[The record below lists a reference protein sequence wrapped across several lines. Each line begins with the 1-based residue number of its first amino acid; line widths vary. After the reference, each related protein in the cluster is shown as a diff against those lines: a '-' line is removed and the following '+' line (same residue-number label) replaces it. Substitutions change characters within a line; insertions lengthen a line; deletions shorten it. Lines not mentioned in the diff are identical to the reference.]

1 MVGCLVSAIFL
12 KVSVGN
18 RLGIEEPQL
27 MKIIRATLHSHTE
40 WFKLQMCKDRF
51 SNLLKIDSLKEV
63 NTDLI
68 GAIKSSSN
76 KENNT
81 NLSSQ
86 LTTTSSSTMTSED
99 GGSSS
104 LMMTA
109 QTSSREALWEESAI
123 LKVMVRFFKILIDL
137 WKNVFHYY
145 LISDTQT
152 HERDGFRNFWR
163 CRGLMQYNYYHNTME
178 TLRLWS
184 SNSLAKPNSAK
195 VLLNL
200 HEIICLFFL
209 HLVYVHYLT
218 QIHLWK
224 KRNKC

>member
-1 MVGCLVSAIFL
+1 M
-12 KVSVGN
+12 GN

-68 GAIKSSSN
+68 GAFKSRSN
-76 KENNT
+76 KEHNT

-104 LMMTA
+104 LMMTT

-123 LKVMVRFFKILIDL
+123 LKVMVRFFKILIDFVDQIF
-137 WKNVFHYY
+137 K
-145 LISDTQT
+145 
-152 HERDGFRNFWR
+152 
-163 CRGLMQYNYYHNTME
+163 
-178 TLRLWS
+178 
-184 SNSLAKPNSAK
+184 
-195 VLLNL
+195 
-200 HEIICLFFL
+200 FFFA
-209 HLVYVHYLT
+209 Y
-218 QIHLWK
+218 
-224 KRNKC
+224 

>member
-1 MVGCLVSAIFL
+1 M
-12 KVSVGN
+12 GN

-51 SNLLKIDSLKEV
+51 SYLLKIDSLKEV

-68 GAIKSSSN
+68 GAIKSRSN
-76 KENNT
+76 KENNA

-104 LMMTA
+104 LMMTT

-137 WKNVFHYY
+137 WTNVFAY
-145 LISDTQT
+145 
-152 HERDGFRNFWR
+152 
-163 CRGLMQYNYYHNTME
+163 
-178 TLRLWS
+178 
-184 SNSLAKPNSAK
+184 
-195 VLLNL
+195 
-200 HEIICLFFL
+200 
-209 HLVYVHYLT
+209 
-218 QIHLWK
+218 
-224 KRNKC
+224 

>member
-1 MVGCLVSAIFL
+1 M
-12 KVSVGN
+12 GN

-51 SNLLKIDSLKEV
+51 SYLLKIDSLKEV

-68 GAIKSSSN
+68 GAIKSRSN
-76 KENNT
+76 KENNA

-104 LMMTA
+104 LMMTT

-137 WKNVFHYY
+137 WTNVFTY
-145 LISDTQT
+145 
-152 HERDGFRNFWR
+152 
-163 CRGLMQYNYYHNTME
+163 
-178 TLRLWS
+178 
-184 SNSLAKPNSAK
+184 
-195 VLLNL
+195 
-200 HEIICLFFL
+200 
-209 HLVYVHYLT
+209 
-218 QIHLWK
+218 
-224 KRNKC
+224 

>member
-1 MVGCLVSAIFL
+1 M
-12 KVSVGN
+12 GN

-63 NTDLI
+63 NADLI
-68 GAIKSSSN
+68 GAIKSRSN
-76 KENNT
+76 KENNA

-104 LMMTA
+104 LMMTT

-137 WKNVFHYY
+137 WTNVFFPY
-145 LISDTQT
+145 
-152 HERDGFRNFWR
+152 
-163 CRGLMQYNYYHNTME
+163 
-178 TLRLWS
+178 
-184 SNSLAKPNSAK
+184 
-195 VLLNL
+195 
-200 HEIICLFFL
+200 
-209 HLVYVHYLT
+209 
-218 QIHLWK
+218 
-224 KRNKC
+224 

>member
-1 MVGCLVSAIFL
+1 M
-12 KVSVGN
+12 GN

-68 GAIKSSSN
+68 GAIKSRSN
-76 KENNT
+76 KENNA

-104 LMMTA
+104 LMMTT

-137 WKNVFHYY
+137 WTNVFAY
-145 LISDTQT
+145 
-152 HERDGFRNFWR
+152 
-163 CRGLMQYNYYHNTME
+163 
-178 TLRLWS
+178 
-184 SNSLAKPNSAK
+184 
-195 VLLNL
+195 
-200 HEIICLFFL
+200 
-209 HLVYVHYLT
+209 
-218 QIHLWK
+218 
-224 KRNKC
+224 

>member
-1 MVGCLVSAIFL
+1 M
-12 KVSVGN
+12 GN

-68 GAIKSSSN
+68 GAIKSRSN
-76 KENNT
+76 KENNA

-104 LMMTA
+104 LMMTT

-137 WKNVFHYY
+137 WTNV
-145 LISDTQT
+145 
-152 HERDGFRNFWR
+152 
-163 CRGLMQYNYYHNTME
+163 
-178 TLRLWS
+178 
-184 SNSLAKPNSAK
+184 
-195 VLLNL
+195 
-200 HEIICLFFL
+200 LFP
-209 HLVYVHYLT
+209 Y
-218 QIHLWK
+218 
-224 KRNKC
+224 

>member
-1 MVGCLVSAIFL
+1 M
-12 KVSVGN
+12 GN

-68 GAIKSSSN
+68 GAIKSRSN
-76 KENNT
+76 KENNA

-104 LMMTA
+104 LMMTT

-123 LKVMVRFFKILIDL
+123 LKVMVRFFEILIDL
-137 WKNVFHYY
+137 WTNVFAY
-145 LISDTQT
+145 
-152 HERDGFRNFWR
+152 
-163 CRGLMQYNYYHNTME
+163 
-178 TLRLWS
+178 
-184 SNSLAKPNSAK
+184 
-195 VLLNL
+195 
-200 HEIICLFFL
+200 
-209 HLVYVHYLT
+209 
-218 QIHLWK
+218 
-224 KRNKC
+224 

>member
-1 MVGCLVSAIFL
+1 MVGWFVSAIFV

-68 GAIKSSSN
+68 GAIKSRST

-123 LKVMVRFFKILIDL
+123 LKVMVRSFKILIDL
-137 WKNVFHYY
+137 WTSVFPCY
-145 LISDTQT
+145 
-152 HERDGFRNFWR
+152 
-163 CRGLMQYNYYHNTME
+163 
-178 TLRLWS
+178 
-184 SNSLAKPNSAK
+184 
-195 VLLNL
+195 
-200 HEIICLFFL
+200 
-209 HLVYVHYLT
+209 
-218 QIHLWK
+218 
-224 KRNKC
+224 